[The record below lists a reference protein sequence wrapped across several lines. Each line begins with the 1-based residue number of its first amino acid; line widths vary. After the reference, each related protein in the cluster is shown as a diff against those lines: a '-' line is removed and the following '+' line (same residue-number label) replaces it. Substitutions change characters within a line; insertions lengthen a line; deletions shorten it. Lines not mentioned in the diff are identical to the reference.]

1 MSSVKLAEFQSAAVE
16 TICERLTDTGGS
28 RRFLLADEV
37 GLGKTVVAR
46 GVIEE
51 LIRRRRGRELVVVYL
66 CSNSEIA
73 DQNRTKLAPNAPPS
87 LRRIT
92 QLAWSASNT
101 GKLQLYS
108 FTPGTSLSEGTGLAW
123 ERQLLLFLAHR
134 VLRQDIRKGKWREYF
149 RCGAREERW
158 KAGTRFRGG
167 KRCGGPLS
175 HPAGVGIGDH
185 VATDVRMTADWRDRC
200 GAGLPVCCR
209 ELAIAFRHRQLF

>member
-1 MSSVKLAEFQSAAVE
+1 MSSVKLASFQSAAVE

-101 GKLQLYS
+101 ENLQLYS

-134 VLRQDIRKGKWREYF
+134 VSI
-149 RCGAREERW
+149 
-158 KAGTRFRGG
+158 
-167 KRCGGPLS
+167 
-175 HPAGVGIGDH
+175 
-185 VATDVRMTADWRDRC
+185 
-200 GAGLPVCCR
+200 
-209 ELAIAFRHRQLF
+209 LACICPDTVSSGRS